1 MWFSKTNGAIKLQS
15 KTIKKMRTKLYKA
28 ALLTALGLS
37 SIATAQASTSD
48 VLLGFNDLAGPSGA
62 QNDYVIDLG
71 AASQFTTTT
80 YNLNLSSSFNSTTF
94 NTAFSADTSYLTDVA
109 VGAVEGYSGSS
120 PETLFQTGTPVSNLS
135 GANLLVAASL
145 AQSPSIGEYA
155 SSTAGGWSYYIA
167 LSPSLVSNGGQN
179 PAGSLGNISGNPMVS
194 LSSGTVT
201 LNLYEDILTG
211 SGRNATVSGFS
222 EIGTLAVD
230 VNAGTIIFNG
240 ITPAPEPTTCALF
253 GGGALLLIALRNK
266 RKHIKA

>member
-1 MWFSKTNGAIKLQS
+1 
-15 KTIKKMRTKLYKA
+15 MRTKLYKA

-37 SIATAQASTSD
+37 SIATAQAGTTD

-80 YNLNLSSSFNSTTF
+80 YNLHLDGSFNSTTF

-135 GANLLVAASL
+135 GENLLVAASY
-145 AQSPSIGEYA
+145 AQSPTIGKYA

-167 LSPSLVSNGGQN
+167 QSPSQVSNGGQN

-201 LNLYEDILTG
+201 LNLYEDIYTG
-211 SGRNATVSGFS
+211 GRNGTVSGFS

-230 VNAGTIIFNG
+230 VNAGTVIFNG

-266 RKHIKA
+266 RNKIKA